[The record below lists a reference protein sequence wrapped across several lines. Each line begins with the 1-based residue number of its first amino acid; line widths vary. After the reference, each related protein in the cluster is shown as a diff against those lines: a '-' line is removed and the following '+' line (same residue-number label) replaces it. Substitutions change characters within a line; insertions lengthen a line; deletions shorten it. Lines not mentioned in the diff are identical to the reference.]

1 MQVADASEG
10 RVPTRTVSADE
21 ASPTTL
27 AERVR
32 SLRLP
37 PEVTADRSRRRWW
50 IGLGL
55 ILLAVGTVGGW
66 LAMRQA
72 ASKAVDTSEKASS
85 AGAATASA
93 DGAKRDAGAKSTS
106 APVADS
112 GAIANQAKGY
122 IVPARQILISPQVS
136 GRIVELRIQEGQ
148 RVNEGDV
155 LARIE
160 DTEYRADR
168 DRAKAMVE
176 VAKWTLAE
184 MENGSREEEKRQA
197 YADWKE
203 AEIQRD
209 YWRTLVDRYQKL
221 LQSRTIPQEQFDDA
235 VTRFTAAEQRAR
247 RLENAWYL
255 VRDGAREERRR
266 MAAADLARAEAE
278 LEKAEWRLANCVIR
292 APVTGTILRKNAEKG
307 NLVNPIAMQG
317 SYSLCEM
324 ADLSD
329 LEVDVAIQERDIAE
343 VFLNQRCKIKT
354 ESWPDRTD
362 EGYVSRLMPIAD
374 RAKGVVSVRVK
385 ITSIKQDEEGVYL
398 KPEMTALVTFLK
410 KARPPQARGS
420 GQASSPGDARGA
432 QQ

>member
-10 RVPTRTVSADE
+10 RVPTRTVAAE
-21 ASPTTL
+21 NPTPATL
-27 AERVR
+27 AERVQ

-37 PEVTADRSRRRWW
+37 PDVTADRSRRRWW
-50 IGLGL
+50 IGLGV
-55 ILLAVGTVGGW
+55 ILLAVGIGGGW
-66 LAMRQA
+66 LAMRKTSPNADDSSAKPTSNAAA
-72 ASKAVDTSEKASS
+72 ASPTDASKRNAGAQSS
-85 AGAATASA
+85 AT
-93 DGAKRDAGAKSTS
+93 
-106 APVADS
+106 PVADS

-168 DRAKAMVE
+168 DRANAMVE
-176 VAKWTLAE
+176 VAQWTLTE
-184 MENGSREEEKRQA
+184 LENGFREEEKRQA

-221 LQSRTIPQEQFDDA
+221 LQSRTVPQEQYDDA

-255 VRDGAREERRR
+255 VRDGARAERRSV
-266 MAAADLARAEAE
+266 AAADLARAKAE
-278 LEKAEWRLANCVIR
+278 LEKAEWRLTNCVIR
-292 APVTGTILRKNAEKG
+292 APITGTILRKNAEKG

-329 LEVDVAIQERDIAE
+329 LEVDVSIQERDISE

-362 EGYVSRLMPIAD
+362 EGFVSRLMPIAD

-385 ITSIKQDEEGVYL
+385 ITSIKQEEEGVYL

-410 KARPPQARGS
+410 EAQPPNGR
-420 GQASSPGDARGA
+420 
-432 QQ
+432 

>member
-1 MQVADASEG
+1 M
-10 RVPTRTVSADE
+10 
-21 ASPTTL
+21 
-27 AERVR
+27 
-32 SLRLP
+32 
-37 PEVTADRSRRRWW
+37 
-50 IGLGL
+50 
-55 ILLAVGTVGGW
+55 ILLAVGIVGGW
-66 LAMRQA
+66 LAMRQGNTEANASAEKPA
-72 ASKAVDTSEKASS
+72 AGGAASS
-85 AGAATASA
+85 ASAA
-93 DGAKRDAGAKSTS
+93 DGAKRDADSKPAS
-106 APVADS
+106 AAVAQS

-176 VAKWTLAE
+176 VAQWTLTE
-184 MENGSREEEKRQA
+184 LENGFREEEKRQA
-197 YADWKE
+197 FADWRE

-221 LQSRTIPQEQFDDA
+221 LQSRTVPQEQYDDA

-255 VRDGAREERRR
+255 VRDGARAERRSV
-266 MAAADLARAEAE
+266 AAADLARAKAE
-278 LEKAEWRLANCVIR
+278 LEKAEWRLTNCVIR

-343 VFLNQRCKIKT
+343 VFLNQKCRIKT

-385 ITSIKQDEEGVYL
+385 ITSIKQAEEGVYL

-410 KARPPQARGS
+410 ETQPPKGR
-420 GQASSPGDARGA
+420 
-432 QQ
+432 

>member
-1 MQVADASEG
+1 MQVVDASEG
-10 RVPTRTVSADE
+10 RVPTRTVAADE
-21 ASPTTL
+21 AAPATL

-50 IGLGL
+50 IGLGA
-55 ILLAVGTVGGW
+55 ILLAAGTVGGW
-66 LAMRQA
+66 LAMRHTNPGEGE
-72 ASKAVDTSEKASS
+72 ASARPTS
-85 AGAATASA
+85 GAAAAPSTDAS
-93 DGAKRDAGAKSTS
+93 KRDAGSNPAA
-106 APVADS
+106 APIADS

-168 DRAKAMVE
+168 DRAKAVVE
-176 VAKWTLAE
+176 MAKWTLAE
-184 MENGSREEEKRQA
+184 LETGSREEEKRQA

-221 LQSRTIPQEQFDDA
+221 LQTKTIPQEQYDDA
-235 VTRFTAAEQRAR
+235 LTRYTAAEQRAR
-247 RLENAWYL
+247 RAENAWYL
-255 VRDGAREERRR
+255 VRDGARTERRR

-385 ITSIKQDEEGVYL
+385 ITSIKQEEEGVYL

-410 KARPPQARGS
+410 ESQPPKAR
-420 GQASSPGDARGA
+420 
-432 QQ
+432 

>member
-1 MQVADASEG
+1 MQVTDAPEG
-10 RVPTRTVSADE
+10 RVPTRTDPGHDATSA
-21 ASPTTL
+21 TL
-27 AERVR
+27 SDRVR
-32 SLRLP
+32 SLRLA
-37 PEVTADRSRRRWW
+37 PEVTADRSRQRWW

-55 ILLAVGTVGGW
+55 VLLSVGIVGGW
-66 LAMRQA
+66 LALRRGNSEANASSEKPSSGA
-72 ASKAVDTSEKASS
+72 AAPSKADRAN
-85 AGAATASA
+85 
-93 DGAKRDAGAKSTS
+93 RDAGGKSGS
-106 APVADS
+106 APVAQS
-112 GAIANQAKGY
+112 GSIANQAKGY

-136 GRIVELRIQEGQ
+136 GRIVELRILEGQ

-168 DRAKAMVE
+168 DRAKAMVDI
-176 VAKWTLAE
+176 AKWTLTE

-209 YWRTLVDRYQKL
+209 YWRTLVERYQKL
-221 LQSRTIPQEQFDDA
+221 LQTKTIPQEQYDDA
-235 VTRFTAAEQRAR
+235 ITRFTAAEQRAR

-255 VRDGAREERRR
+255 VRDGARDERRR

-329 LEVDVAIQERDIAE
+329 LEVDVSIQERDIAE
-343 VFLNQRCKIKT
+343 VFLNQKCRIKT

-385 ITSIKQDEEGVYL
+385 ITSIKQEEEGVYL

-410 KARPPQARGS
+410 KDQPPQ
-420 GQASSPGDARGA
+420 GQ
-432 QQ
+432 